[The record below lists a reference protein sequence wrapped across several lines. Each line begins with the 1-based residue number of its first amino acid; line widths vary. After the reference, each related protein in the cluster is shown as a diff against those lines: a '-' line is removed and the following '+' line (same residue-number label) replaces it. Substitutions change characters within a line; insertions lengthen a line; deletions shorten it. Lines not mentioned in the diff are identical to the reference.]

1 MKTGQEKFW
10 QGEFGKEYI
19 SRNIGAKLAAANLSF
34 FSEVIRR
41 TGNLGNI
48 LEMGCNVGMN
58 LRALRSLLP
67 SCKLTGIEINE
78 EAAKILR
85 EWGEAEVV
93 VDSVLDVTLDT
104 TYELTFTKGLLIH
117 INPDYVN
124 EVYKRLYEYSTKY
137 ILIAEYYNP
146 TPVALEYRGHKDRL
160 YKRDFANEI
169 MTLYSDLTLKDYG
182 FLYRNDPVYP
192 QDDIT
197 WFLMEKGK

>member
-1 MKTGQEKFW
+1 VKTGQEKFW